1 MGDKSLAMAG
11 RPASM
16 ANMAADVMIVA
27 IVAVEDAGSIGF
39 LCPVFTTSLS
49 ATLKKDRGWTKRA
62 YWGGDSTRGAD
73 VQVFSHKQ
81 DIFRGKPAGCANG
94 PAEPPDE

>member
-1 MGDKSLAMAG
+1 MS
-11 RPASM
+11 
-16 ANMAADVMIVA
+16 NMAAGIMIMVIVA

-49 ATLKKDRGWTKRA
+49 AALKKDRGWTKRTC
-62 YWGGDSTRGAD
+62 WGGDSTRGAD

-81 DIFRGKPAGCANG
+81 DIFRGKPAGCASV
-94 PAEPPDE
+94 PAEPAHE